1 MQQLSQRVVE
11 IAKVLFAAAPLRCAS
26 ADARTPPAVQ
36 GGLQRRGLN
45 EAPFLRN
52 LEVVA
57 ESGKTAADLMLEAY
71 DTRWGKSVDPA
82 FEEYIF

>member
-1 MQQLSQRVVE
+1 MLSRSHL
-11 IAKVLFAAAPLRCAS
+11 ALRAHI
-26 ADARTPPAVQ
+26 Q

-52 LEVVA
+52 LEVVVD
-57 ESGKTAADLMLEAY
+57 SGKTAADLLLEAY

-82 FEEYIF
+82 FDEYIF

>member
-1 MQQLSQRVVE
+1 VLA
-11 IAKVLFAAAPLRCAS
+11 IAK
-26 ADARTPPAVQ
+26 

-52 LEVVA
+52 LEA
-57 ESGKTAADLMLEAY
+57 IADSGKAASDLLLEAY

-82 FEEYIF
+82 FDEYIF

>member
-1 MQQLSQRVVE
+1 
-11 IAKVLFAAAPLRCAS
+11 
-26 ADARTPPAVQ
+26 VQ